1 MMIGAAFGGTLVVLW
16 LVVAAIRMVRILRAT
31 SESGGSQEALA
42 DFAERSLELETLDQI
57 LELAA
62 MTAQQVF
69 GASRAMSF
77 LHGVQE
83 GSWEAYPAGRTEGDP
98 VPPALRG
105 MFGWFKHNSE
115 IALRGDLSHTRFGAM
130 RGPLR
135 QIMDKYDI
143 DVVMPLVHRTELL
156 GAFGFHLGHRPSAIE
171 RALMKKFRLE
181 TTSASANVRLHR
193 EASHVISLAREV
205 DLASAAQQALVPDEF
220 DGAASAVQWAGHFA
234 AAGEAGSDFWCT
246 YPLGERL
253 LVIVGDATGVGLAGS
268 MVSAVVKSCCDAIID
283 AHGEHVDPASL
294 LGTLNRALWRPEKS
308 AHMTA
313 FAALF
318 DVSQRTVKY
327 ANAGHRF
334 PYHLSAGGKLGVL
347 HGSGP
352 VLGDELQSR
361 YTIHELAIAAGDTLV
376 FYTDGVVSSC
386 VGGGKPFGERRLQK
400 LIAGGGDLPPAALR
414 DRIVN
419 EVTRYRESGRR
430 IDDEA
435 LVVTRVQG

>member
-1 MMIGAAFGGTLVVLW
+1 MTIGAALGGVLVVLW
-16 LVVAAIRMVRILRAT
+16 LVVAAIRMVRIHAAT
-31 SESGGSQEALA
+31 AESGGAQEALA
-42 DFAERSLELETLDQI
+42 EFAERSLELESLDQI

-62 MTAQQVF
+62 ITARQVF
-69 GASRAMSF
+69 GASRALSF

-83 GSWEAYPAGRTEGDP
+83 GSWEARPAGSTEGEA
-98 VPPALRG
+98 VPPAMRG
-105 MFGWFKHNSE
+105 LFGWFKHNSA
-115 IALRGDLSHTRFGAM
+115 IAVRGDLSDVRFGAM
-130 RGPLR
+130 RGPLK
-135 QIMDKYDI
+135 QIMDKYDV
-143 DVVMPLVHRTELL
+143 DVVMPLVHHAHIL
-156 GAFGFHLGHRPSAIE
+156 GAFAFHLGHRPSAVQ

-181 TTSASANVRLHR
+181 TTAASANVRLHR

-246 YPLGERL
+246 YPLGGRL

-294 LGTLNRALWRPEKS
+294 LGTLNRALWRPEKP

-318 DVSQRTVKY
+318 DVRQGTVKY

-334 PYHLSAGGKLGVL
+334 PYVLSASGRLGVL
-347 HGSGP
+347 RGSGP

-361 YTIHELAIAAGDTLV
+361 YTIHEQAIARGDTLV
-376 FYTDGVVSSC
+376 FFTDGIVSSAN
-386 VGGGKPFGERRLQK
+386 GSGKPFGERRLQK
-400 LIAGGGDLPPAALR
+400 LLSGAATLEPSALR

-419 EVTRYRESGRR
+419 EVARYRESAPPS
-430 IDDEA
+430 DDEA
-435 LVVTRVQG
+435 LVITRVQG

>member
-1 MMIGAAFGGTLVVLW
+1 MIIGAALGGVLFVLW
-16 LVVAAIRMVRILRAT
+16 LVVAAIRMVRIQAAT
-31 SESGGSQEALA
+31 SESGGAQEVLA
-42 DFAERSLELETLDQI
+42 EFAERSLEMESIDQI
-57 LELAA
+57 LELSAT
-62 MTAQQVF
+62 TARQVF
-69 GASRAMSF
+69 GASRAVSF

-83 GSWEAYPAGRTEGDP
+83 GSWDARLAGTTEGEP

-105 MFGWFKHNSE
+105 MFGWFKHNSA
-115 IALRGDLSHTRFGAM
+115 IAVRGDLSNTRFGAM
-130 RGPLR
+130 RGPLK

-143 DVVMPLVHRTELL
+143 DVVMPLVHNTQML
-156 GAFGFHLGHRPSAIE
+156 GAFGFNLGHRPSAIQ
-171 RALMKKFRLE
+171 RALMNKFRLE
-181 TTSASANVRLHR
+181 TTAASANVQLHR

-220 DGAASAVQWAGHFA
+220 DGTASSVQWAGHFS

-246 YPLGERL
+246 YPLGNRL

-318 DVSQRTVKY
+318 DVQQGIVKY

-334 PYHLSAGGKLGVL
+334 PYHLSASGKLGVL
-347 HGSGP
+347 RGSGP

-361 YTIHELAIAAGDTLV
+361 YTIQEQAIGRGDTLV
-376 FYTDGVVSSC
+376 FFTDGIVSTSKD
-386 VGGGKPFGERRLQK
+386 GGKPFGERRLQK
-400 LIAGGGDLPPAALR
+400 LIADAGDLPPPALR

-419 EVTRYRESGRR
+419 EITRYRDTSPRK
-430 IDDEA
+430 DDEV

>member
-1 MMIGAAFGGTLVVLW
+1 M
-16 LVVAAIRMVRILRAT
+16 
-31 SESGGSQEALA
+31 ES
-42 DFAERSLELETLDQI
+42 LDQI
-57 LELAA
+57 LELSA
-62 MTAQQVF
+62 MTARQVF
-69 GASRAMSF
+69 GASRAISF
-77 LHGVQE
+77 LHGVEE
-83 GSWEAYPAGRTEGDP
+83 GSWEARPAGTTEGEP
-98 VPPALRG
+98 VAPALRG
-105 MFGWFKHNSE
+105 MFGWFKHNSA
-115 IALRGDLSHTRFGAM
+115 IALRGDLSNARFGAM
-130 RGPLR
+130 RGPIK
-135 QIMDKYDI
+135 QIMDKHDI
-143 DVVMPLVHRTELL
+143 DVVMPLVHNTQLL
-156 GAFGFHLGHRPSAIE
+156 GAFGFHLGHRPSPIQ

-181 TTSASANVRLHR
+181 TTAAGANVRLHR

-220 DGAASAVQWAGHFA
+220 DGVASSVQWAGHFS
-234 AAGEAGSDFWCT
+234 AAGEAGSDFWST
-246 YPLGERL
+246 YPLGHRL

-318 DVSQRTVKY
+318 DVRQGSVRY

-334 PYHLSAGGKLGVL
+334 PYHLSSAGKLGVL

-361 YTIHELAIAAGDTLV
+361 YTIQEQAIARGDTVV
-376 FYTDGVVSSC
+376 FFTDGIVSSRK
-386 VGGGKPFGERRLQK
+386 GSGKPFGERRLQK
-400 LIAGGGDLPPAALR
+400 LLVDAGGLPASALR

-419 EVTRYRESGRR
+419 EITRYRETSPRN
-430 IDDEA
+430 DDEA
-435 LVVTRVQG
+435 LVVTRVQS

>member
-1 MMIGAAFGGTLVVLW
+1 MSIGLALGGVLFVLW
-16 LVVAAIRMVRILRAT
+16 LVVAAIRMVRIQSAT
-31 SESGGSQEALA
+31 SESGGAQEALA

-57 LELAA
+57 LELSA
-62 MTAQQVF
+62 MTARQVF
-69 GASRAMSF
+69 GASRAISF
-77 LHGVQE
+77 SHGVRE
-83 GSWEAYPAGRTEGDP
+83 GDWEARPAGTTEGEP

-105 MFGWFKHNSE
+105 LFGWFKHNSA
-115 IALRGDLSHTRFGAM
+115 IAVSGDLSNARFGAM
-130 RGPLR
+130 RVPLK
-135 QIMDKYDI
+135 QIMDKYGV
-143 DVVMPLVHRTELL
+143 DVVMPLVHRTQLL
-156 GAFGFHLGHRPSAIE
+156 GAFGFHLGHKPSATQ

-181 TTSASANVRLHR
+181 MTAAGANVRLHR

-220 DGAASAVQWAGHFA
+220 DGTACSVQWAGHFA

-246 YPLGERL
+246 YPLGNRL

-294 LGTLNRALWRPEKS
+294 LGTLNRALWRPENP

-318 DVSQRTVKY
+318 DVQQGAVKY

-334 PYHLSAGGKLGVL
+334 PYHLSVTGKLGVL
-347 HGSGP
+347 RGSGP

-361 YTIHELAIAAGDTLV
+361 YTIQEQAISRGDTLV
-376 FYTDGVVSSC
+376 FFTDGIVSTGK
-386 VGGGKPFGERRLQK
+386 VGGKPFGERRLQK
-400 LIAGGGDLPPAALR
+400 LLAAAGGLQPSDLR

-419 EVTRYRESGRR
+419 EITRYRETNPRK
-430 IDDEA
+430 DDEA